1 MEDYKYLIR
10 FPPHKQV
17 AATLISDT
25 TYFKMC
31 KEGVLVSLK
40 AWNGDIDPYD
50 SLEEAWVQISGVPP
64 KWCNWKTFIQIAS
77 SLGKMIEIDCN
88 SLFTSFFG
96 MVRIKVECKDISKIP
111 KKRLFEMKKKLYLI
125 QFKVER
131 VENHKGGADEDG
143 GDNSDPNNDDEL
155 MEEDWEQ
162 DMESEPEKKQE
173 GGSGGKVNLVGS
185 AGPKATP
192 MSSKRVMDWVSLFQN
207 SEENKMLQETE
218 VGQYSCA
225 KLLREMEATESEFE
239 EGDVMMGI
247 TVEEELVQL
256 PEAWSVNRAEMES
269 CDGLPDNLYVLPD
282 VRSGKF
288 DGREDMVGE
297 GAQNRKD
304 LKKQWGPVLVEKR
317 SSRRPLD
324 GRTTLEKAQER
335 KKLHNLRSLKV
346 NPNHRTLVIF

>member
-1 MEDYKYLIR
+1 ME
-10 FPPHKQV
+10 P
-17 AATLISDT
+17 
-25 TYFKMC
+25 
-31 KEGVLVSLK
+31 
-40 AWNGDIDPYD
+40 
-50 SLEEAWVQISGVPP
+50 
-64 KWCNWKTFIQIAS
+64 
-77 SLGKMIEIDCN
+77 
-88 SLFTSFFG
+88 
-96 MVRIKVECKDISKIP
+96 
-111 KKRLFEMKKKLYLI
+111 
-125 QFKVER
+125 
-131 VENHKGGADEDG
+131 
-143 GDNSDPNNDDEL
+143 
-155 MEEDWEQ
+155 
-162 DMESEPEKKQE
+162 EPEKKRE

-225 KLLREMEATESEFE
+225 KLLREKEAAESESE